1 MLKVKNLLRLLK
13 SDATVND
20 IKNTRTYLKY
30 LWLDAGF
37 SAVFLYRIQSMFTDL
52 GLVPLAKLVRRL
64 NISRNSFDA
73 AIGSKIGESFVVP
86 HPAGIVIGNKF
97 IAGNNLIL
105 MPHVVIGQKSFK
117 SQENNSEN
125 PVVGDNVKIGAG
137 ALILGSIEIGS
148 DCVIGAGTIVLQ
160 NVAPSCY
167 VFGNPNQTRVLSL
180 NDSNAN

>member
-73 AIGSKIGESFVVP
+73 AIGS
-86 HPAGIVIGNKF
+86 
-97 IAGNNLIL
+97 
-105 MPHVVIGQKSFK
+105 
-117 SQENNSEN
+117 
-125 PVVGDNVKIGAG
+125 
-137 ALILGSIEIGS
+137 
-148 DCVIGAGTIVLQ
+148 
-160 NVAPSCY
+160 
-167 VFGNPNQTRVLSL
+167 
-180 NDSNAN
+180 